1 MQIRDMLMS
10 AGVLFLTFT
19 MITAIAEPA
28 CHQSGEGLRI
38 YENNPRYFS
47 FDGAPI
53 FLASRSFG
61 WTAISDHEF
70 DYVRDIETMAAHGGN
85 LLRLT
90 LFWPSHGEEGGQLPW
105 VRDEATGL
113 YDLDEFNPM
122 YFERLR
128 HYIATARKHD
138 AVVNLEL
145 FDHPAVKGGAAR
157 WPTHPMNP
165 AKNVNYGEE
174 VFGTSSADR
183 EFFRTLPDED
193 DNPVALRYQKA
204 LARKVIDET
213 HDFDN
218 VIYSLGNE
226 CIAPEGWNVF
236 WVNYIRQYAAEIG
249 RDNMLITNMWRHD
262 LPVFDVFDIHDA
274 SSPFRVRRM
283 NAAGMWESYQ
293 ALAAQQ
299 QEQGRTK
306 PVYDSGQMGGAPG
319 SHILHQLWMSF
330 VGGTAGMRY
339 HRLAP
344 VHPRPGV
351 SSEVVVGD
359 WEDPHYLQ
367 QQRWVKN
374 LCQFIDGMAFGT
386 MAPLWDAVTEGE
398 GYVFGRECDEYV
410 LYLPEGGGITA
421 TLPGG
426 AGHYGA
432 YWYNAD
438 TGEQQSP
445 HTIDVPTDTERVSVT
460 APEGRDWVLHMK
472 AST

>member
-1 MQIRDMLMS
+1 MQARDT
-10 AGVLFLTFT
+10 LFLGGITLLTFT
-19 MITAIAEPA
+19 MAAAFAEPA
-28 CHQSGEGLRI
+28 CRQTGEGLRI

-47 FDGAPI
+47 FDGAPV
-53 FLASRSFG
+53 FFASRSFG
-61 WTAISDHEF
+61 WTAISDPDL
-70 DYVRDIETMAAHGGN
+70 DYARDIETMAEYGGN

-90 LFWPSHGEEGGQLPW
+90 LFWPGHGEEGGQLPW
-105 VRDEATGL
+105 TRDAETGV
-113 YDLDEFNPM
+113 YDLAEFNPA

-128 HYIATARKHD
+128 HYIATARTHN

-145 FDHPAVKGGAAR
+145 FDHPAVKGGATR

-174 VFGTSSADR
+174 VFGTSSADP

-193 DNPVALRYQKA
+193 DNPQALHYQKA

-213 HDFDN
+213 HDLDN

-226 CIAPEGWNVF
+226 CVSSEGWNVF
-236 WVNYIRQYAAEIG
+236 WVNYIREYAAELG
-249 RDNMLITNMWRHD
+249 RDNTLITNMWRHD

-274 SSPFRVRRM
+274 SPPFRVRRM
-283 NAAGMWESYQ
+283 SAVGMWESYQ

-299 QEQGRTK
+299 REQGRIK

-339 HRLAP
+339 HRMAP

-359 WEDPHYLQ
+359 WKDPHHLQ

-374 LCQFIDGMAFGT
+374 LRQFIDGMAFWT

-398 GYVFGRECDEYV
+398 GYAFGREGDEYV
-410 LYLPEGGGITA
+410 VYLPEGGAVTVA
-421 TLPGG
+421 LPGG
-426 AGHYGA
+426 AGNYDA
-432 YWYNAD
+432 YWYDAD
-438 TGEQQSP
+438 TGEQKSP
-445 HTIDVPTDTERVSVT
+445 HAIEISADAEHFTAT
-460 APEGRDWVLHMK
+460 APEGRDWALHLK
-472 AST
+472 VST

>member
-1 MQIRDMLMS
+1 MHVRDTMI
-10 AGVLFLTFT
+10 FLGITFFVFT
-19 MITAIAEPA
+19 MTTTFAESA
-28 CHQSGEGLRI
+28 CRRTGEGLQI

-47 FDGAPI
+47 FDGVPV
-53 FLASRSFG
+53 FFASKSFG
-61 WTAISDHEF
+61 WTAVSDPDF
-70 DYVRDIETMAAHGGN
+70 DYVRDIETMAAYGGN

-90 LFWPSHGEEGGQLPW
+90 LFWPSHGEEGGELPW
-105 VRDEATGL
+105 ARDAETGL
-113 YDLDEFNPM
+113 YDLDEFNPA
-122 YFERLR
+122 YFARLR
-128 HYIATARKHD
+128 HYITTAGKHN

-165 AKNVNYGEE
+165 VKNVNYGED

-193 DNPVALRYQKA
+193 DNPVALHYQKA

-213 HDFDN
+213 HKLAN

-226 CIAPEGWNVF
+226 CVASEGWNVF
-236 WVNYIRQYAAEIG
+236 WVNYIRQYAAELG
-249 RDNMLITNMWRHD
+249 ADNILLTNMWRHD

-283 NAAGMWESYQ
+283 SAAGMWEAYQ

-299 QEQGRTK
+299 QEQGRVK

-374 LCQFIDGMAFGT
+374 LRQFIDGMAFWT
-386 MAPLWDAVTEGE
+386 MAPLWDAVIEGE
-398 GYVFGRECDEYV
+398 GYVLGRTGDEYV
-410 LYLPEGGGITA
+410 AYLPEGGAITA
-421 TLPGG
+421 ALPGG
-426 AGHYGA
+426 AGTYAA
-432 YWYNAD
+432 YWYDADRGESSSPLVIDVSAD
-438 TGEQQSP
+438 TE
-445 HTIDVPTDTERVSVT
+445 TFTAT
-460 APEGRDWVLHMK
+460 APEGRDWVLHLK
-472 AST
+472 RSA